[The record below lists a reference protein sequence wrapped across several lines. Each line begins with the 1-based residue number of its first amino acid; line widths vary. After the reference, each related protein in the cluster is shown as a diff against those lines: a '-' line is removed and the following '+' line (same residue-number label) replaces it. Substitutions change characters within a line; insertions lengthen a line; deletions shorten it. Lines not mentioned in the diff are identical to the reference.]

1 MPPRV
6 AILGWGSLL
15 WEGGSAFDKWHDD
28 WRCDGPILNLEF
40 SRVSASRLNALTLV
54 IDRDNGVPNRV
65 AWCLSLRDDP
75 ALVHADLRSREGT
88 TVGNIGRILL
98 ANSTPSL
105 QDQSAADIAAWART
119 QALDAVV
126 WTRLSSNFESATKVP
141 FSVDNAQAYLR
152 IFVSEMSKV
161 CNEAWYWLHSLSREY
176 PPSST
181 GMPSIGNPIF
191 NSASRA
197 SAKLLNSVCDSQL
210 MRVWVL
216 IRNVSVA
223 VLSKIPCSRMA
234 LQS

>member
-98 ANSTPSL
+98 AQLDPEPT
-105 QDQSAADIAAWART
+105 DQSAADIAAWART

-152 IFVSEMSKV
+152 SLPSPSKAKAAEYLLQAPEFINTPV
-161 CNEAWYWLHSLSREY
+161 RIAVKKERWFLEHAQKSLAEGREKR
-176 PPSST
+176 T
-181 GMPSIGNPIF
+181 QQW
-191 NSASRA
+191 
-197 SAKLLNSVCDSQL
+197 DT
-210 MRVWVL
+210 
-216 IRNVSVA
+216 
-223 VLSKIPCSRMA
+223 
-234 LQS
+234 